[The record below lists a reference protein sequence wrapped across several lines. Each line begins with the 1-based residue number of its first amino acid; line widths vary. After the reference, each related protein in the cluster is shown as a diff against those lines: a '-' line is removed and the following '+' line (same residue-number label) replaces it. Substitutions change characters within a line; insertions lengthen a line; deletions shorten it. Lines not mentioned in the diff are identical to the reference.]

1 MRWII
6 MTCILM
12 TCLLGG
18 CSQKENVDNSYFE
31 ENYEISETTLNLK
44 SLSLNAAF
52 SIQEQDKQSNF
63 ILIIIREG
71 CAYSKQFLQEFVE
84 FLVI

>member
-44 SLSLNAAF
+44 SLSLNEAF

-63 ILIIIREG
+63 ILIIREG